1 MLLGVLLVV
10 LGPLLLIPV
19 TWLLYRF
26 AVRRTTVSLL
36 VPKISET
43 VARRLAVAV
52 SAVIVA
58 GILVLSYLPGKW
70 EFERL
75 CSQHATPVVSE
86 RVRADGF
93 YRTRMFSYE
102 ARAFLGE
109 DSFTF
114 VEAPNMYKEGVHM
127 SYSLAADGSVSEQ
140 EVTALNSVYGVRKDF
155 SELAYGITMTRKLV
169 YEIETARELAKA
181 AQINYRGGPLSIF
194 LSVYGMSSCPD
205 IFSEEGSRQFRT
217 FYDLE
222 TITLRAPPLQ

>member
-1 MLLGVLLVV
+1 MLVV

-26 AVRRTTVSLL
+26 AVRRVAVSIL
-36 VPKISET
+36 VPKFSET
-43 VARRLAVAV
+43 VARRLALAV

-75 CSQHATPVVSE
+75 CAQHATPVVSE
-86 RVRADGF
+86 RVRTDGF

-102 ARAFLGE
+102 ARPFLAE

-114 VEAPNMYKEGVHM
+114 VGAPNMYKEGVHM
-127 SYSLAADGSVSEQ
+127 RYSRAADGSVSEQ
-140 EVTALNSVYGVRKDF
+140 EVTTLNSVYGVRKDT
-155 SELAYGITMTRKLV
+155 SVLEHGIVMTQKVV
-169 YEIETARELAKA
+169 YEIETARELATA
-181 AQINYRGGPLSIF
+181 AHINYGGGPLSIF

-205 IFSEEGSRQFRT
+205 IQSEEGSEQFRT

-222 TITLRAPPLQ
+222 AITLRAPAAR